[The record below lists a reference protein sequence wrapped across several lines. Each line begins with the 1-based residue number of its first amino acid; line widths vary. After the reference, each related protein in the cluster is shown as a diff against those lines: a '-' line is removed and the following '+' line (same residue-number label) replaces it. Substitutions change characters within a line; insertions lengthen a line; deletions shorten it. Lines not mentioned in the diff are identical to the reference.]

1 MMADWLRLWH
11 GTVTDTKFLWVARR
25 SAARFGDVMT
35 VWMALLE
42 EASQQKKRGDVTEFD
57 VAQCARLLGIDPD
70 AIQAILQA
78 MEGRFIK
85 DGRVI
90 EHPRRPIFVQAP
102 DGRLPI
108 PEWMGVRARIFERD
122 EHTCQY
128 CGAQGVPL
136 ECDHV
141 FPISKGGSNED
152 DNLVAA
158 CVPCNRSK
166 GAMTLEQWRARK

>member
-42 EASQQKKRGDVTEFD
+42 EASQQKKRGDVTGFD

-108 PEWMGVRARIFERD
+108 PERPALCLELLRALMWPVRIWLAWWGIQKD
-122 EHTCQY
+122 L
-128 CGAQGVPL
+128 G
-136 ECDHV
+136 
-141 FPISKGGSNED
+141 I
-152 DNLVAA
+152 
-158 CVPCNRSK
+158 
-166 GAMTLEQWRARK
+166 WRAA

>member
-1 MMADWLRLWH
+1 MADWLRLWH

-25 SAARFGDVMT
+25 SGARFGDVMA

-42 EASQQKKRGDVTEFD
+42 EASQQKKRGDVTGFD
-57 VAQCARLLGIDPD
+57 PARCAQLLGVEPD
-70 AIQAILQA
+70 VVREIVKA

-85 DGRVI
+85 NGRVI
-90 EHPRRPIFVQAP
+90 EDPRRPIFVQAP

-108 PEWMGVRARIFERD
+108 PEWMRARARVFERD
-122 EHTCQY
+122 EYTCQY

-166 GAMTLEQWRARK
+166 GAMTIEQWRAKK